1 MNKFNELH
9 RTTISLTKE
18 NYEKLRRLGSM
29 GESFNVVLSK
39 LLQNEEN
46 Q

>member
-29 GESFNVVLSK
+29 GESLNVVLSK
-39 LLQNEEN
+39 LLQKEEN